1 MLTDQEIIQQL
12 IVGKYEVLN
21 QLSGHF
27 PSVRKYVLNNSGMV
41 EDAEDVFSEA
51 QVIFYQKVLSGAYQ
65 YTGEGKIGGFLYV
78 TAKNLWM
85 KKLTRP
91 TPRMAPAA
99 STDTLEQYDPLEEL
113 SEAVDQILNDLGDPC
128 AAILTFF
135 YFHRLDMLTIAQ
147 KLGYKNKETVK
158 VKKRQC
164 IQAIERSLIP
174 AQKETLQEYLYELD
188 QRRPGAPGSAL

>member
-1 MLTDQEIIQQL
+1 MIKDRDIIDQIKA
-12 IVGKYEVLN
+12 GKYEVLS
-21 QLSGHF
+21 QLNRHF
-27 PSVRKYVLNNSGMV
+27 PSVRKYVLSNSGAI

-51 QVIFYQKVLSGAYQ
+51 QVIFYQKVLSDAYQ
-65 YTGEGKIGGFLYV
+65 YNGEGKIGGFLYV
-78 TAKNLWM
+78 TSKNLWM

-91 TPRMAPAA
+91 APMMAPVAE
-99 STDTLEQYDPLEEL
+99 TDTLDSGDPLEDL
-113 SEAVDQILNDLGDPC
+113 SGALDEILYALGDPC

-147 KLGYKNKETVK
+147 KVGYKNKETVK

-164 IQAIERSLIP
+164 IQTIEKALP
-174 AQKETLQEYLYELD
+174 AAQKETLKEYLYELD

>member
-1 MLTDQEIIQQL
+1 MMNDRVIIDQINA
-12 IVGKYEVLN
+12 GKYEVLG
-21 QLSGHF
+21 QLSQHF
-27 PSVRKYVLNNSGMV
+27 PSVRKYVLANSGAI

-91 TPRMAPAA
+91 TPMMAPVPD
-99 STDTLEQYDPLEEL
+99 TDTLEQRDPLEEL
-113 SEAVDQILNDLGDPC
+113 SRAVDQILRDLGDPC

-164 IQAIERSLIP
+164 IQTVEKSLLP
-174 AQKETLQEYLYELD
+174 MQKETLQEYLYELD